1 MALDIN
7 CRAILTRTGVIHI
20 SMPIEERNVN
30 ADTATGVES
39 SGTSTEGWQ
48 ESDSAT
54 FIQVGRVM
62 TPRRDE
68 IQETIVSLI
77 PASAAH
83 PFTVV
88 DIAGGSGWLSAAVLE
103 RHPHSRVVML
113 DGSETMR
120 DEASQ
125 SLRGYG
131 DRFRAEPFRL
141 EDDAWMQRIG
151 APVRCFVSTLAIHH
165 LDDQGKRNLFIALFD
180 RLQPGGAVLIADL
193 VRPASTGARH
203 LAARQ
208 WSDAVRT
215 QSVALTGDTATA
227 DFFEREHWNIFDFP
241 DAMDTPSSLAD
252 QLRWLHDAGYVGA
265 DVFWSYAGHAVYGAF
280 RGSE

>member
-1 MALDIN
+1 
-7 CRAILTRTGVIHI
+7 
-20 SMPIEERNVN
+20 MPIEERIVN
-30 ADTATGVES
+30 ADTARDAES
-39 SGTSTEGWQ
+39 SGASTQGWR
-48 ESDSAT
+48 EADSQA
-54 FIQVGRVM
+54 FIQMGRVM

-68 IQETIVSLI
+68 MQETLVSVI
-77 PASAAH
+77 PASADH
-83 PFTVV
+83 RFTVV

-103 RHPHSRVVML
+103 QYPHSRVIMF
-113 DGSETMR
+113 DGSEMMR
-120 DEASQ
+120 EEASQ

-180 RLQPGGAVLIADL
+180 RLEPDGAVLIADL
-193 VRPASTGARH
+193 VRPASAGARH

-208 WSDAVRT
+208 WSNAVRA
-215 QSVALTGDTATA
+215 QSLALTGDTATA
-227 DFFEREHWNIFDFP
+227 DFFEREHWNIFDYP
-241 DAMDTPSSLAD
+241 DPMDTPSSLAD